1 MSVHLMSVAF
11 SANLPDTEIPVSGEN
26 HTVKASTLKFVLLAL
41 ADHANDEGRGAYP
54 SIDTLAK
61 KTSMSRR
68 TVQRALDALI
78 QLQIIKCVGT
88 SEYGTDNY
96 SIFEAAIYRG
106 DSGTKAVGG
115 VTLGQE
121 GGDSGAVKSVPE
133 SPESS
138 LKPSINQRNQK
149 KLDLVDGLMF
159 YSEQAKARG
168 EDAVEGVLN
177 ALERL
182 LHRNIQRSGQ
192 WQDLAR
198 WMLKR
203 KESEP
208 YQKWAE
214 WYMADAFQAKTS
226 WRLTPDQVRA
236 CWPQAF
242 AAPEPAAD
250 DARYKPY
257 TAENSMTFIKPEEAK
272 EWERKWHLKKRQAE
286 QLDKLPTAP

>member
-1 MSVHLMSVAF
+1 MQTLQRELKQVF
-11 SANLPDTEIPVSGEN
+11 FEI
-26 HTVKASTLKFVLLAL
+26 
-41 ADHANDEGRGAYP
+41 
-54 SIDTLAK
+54 
-61 KTSMSRR
+61 
-68 TVQRALDALI
+68 
-78 QLQIIKCVGT
+78 LQKYNM
-88 SEYGTDNY
+88 EDR
-96 SIFEAAIYRG
+96 EAASEELANAAKEFHY
-106 DSGTKAVGG
+106 
-115 VTLGQE
+115 QQ
-121 GGDSGAVKSVPE
+121 P
-133 SPESS
+133 
-138 LKPSINQRNQK
+138 K
-149 KLDLVDGLMF
+149 KGDLVDGML
-159 YSEQAKARG
+159 YYAEQAKARG
-168 EDAVEGVLN
+168 EDKVEEVLN

-182 LHRNIQRSGQ
+182 LRRNIQRSGQ

-208 YQKWAE
+208 YQRWAD

-242 AAPEPAAD
+242 AEPEPAAD

-257 TAENSMTFIKPEEAK
+257 TAENSMTFITPEEAR